1 MKLLGAIILSAGI
14 VSCSSGGGGTT
25 STGNGASVMSAADQ
39 SKVDKAAAIAKA
51 IQANPERADAI
62 LSQNGMTE
70 QLFDDLLYEIA
81 SDPEMSRAYSERV
94 GQ

>member
-25 STGNGASVMSAADQ
+25 STGNGASVMS
-39 SKVDKAAAIAKA
+39 AAIAKA